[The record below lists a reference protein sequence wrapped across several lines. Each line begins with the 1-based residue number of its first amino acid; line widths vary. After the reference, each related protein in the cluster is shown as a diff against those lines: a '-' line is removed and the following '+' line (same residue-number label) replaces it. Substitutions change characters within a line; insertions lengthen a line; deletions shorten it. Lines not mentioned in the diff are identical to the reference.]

1 MVSAMEKQ
9 RQEMQAENH
18 QQRQEMQALVEQ
30 ERSEKERE
38 RLEKEETATRLQ
50 RVEVEAVASKLREQQ
65 LAVLQARLEGL
76 HTRAMLTDEEL
87 YKLED
92 LIEDSL
98 GEDGDGG
105 EDGGQLVAKLVAL
118 SERTP
123 GDAALA
129 RPTWRQLRRKFA

>member
-1 MVSAMEKQ
+1 MEVLVAFGKTRCVGVGVDASWSALK
-9 RQEMQAENH
+9 
-18 QQRQEMQALVEQ
+18 
-30 ERSEKERE
+30 
-38 RLEKEETATRLQ
+38 
-50 RVEVEAVASKLREQQ
+50 
-65 LAVLQARLEGL
+65 
-76 HTRAMLTDEEL
+76 EEL

-123 GDAALA
+123 GDAAFA
-129 RPTWRQLRRKFA
+129 RQLRRKFA

>member
-30 ERSEKERE
+30 ER
-38 RLEKEETATRLQ
+38 LEKDRL
-50 RVEVEAVASKLREQQ
+50 RAEAVSSKLREQQ

-98 GEDGDGG
+98 GEEGGAGG
-105 EDGGQLVAKLVAL
+105 EGGQLVAKLVAL

-129 RPTWRQLRRKFA
+129 RQLRRKFA

>member
-1 MVSAMEKQ
+1 MVSFMREEREMMVSAME
-9 RQEMQAENH
+9 M
-18 QQRQEMQALVEQ
+18 QRQEMQALLEQ
-30 ERSEKERE
+30 ERAAKERE
-38 RLEKEETATRLQ
+38 RAEKEARGTRL
-50 RVEVEAVASKLREQQ
+50 EVDGLRAEALASKLREQQ

-87 YKLED
+87 YKFED

-118 SERTP
+118 SERTL

-129 RPTWRQLRRKFA
+129 RQLRRKFA